1 MGSASGLEIAS
12 IIFGA
17 VGFIVAV
24 FVLMKRYSKS
34 K

>member
-1 MGSASGLEIAS
+1 MEIAS

-24 FVLMKRYSKS
+24 FLLLRNFYLKTR
-34 K
+34 